1 VSGLNGIPAPRE
13 WGAAA
18 MGRAPARWAGAALLL
33 LSFSSGCAGH
43 AAHTEGAR
51 TALDAGNAKAA
62 LASLDE
68 QLEVNGPG
76 ELPAN
81 TGGDNALF
89 LLDRAMVLQQIAST
103 TKGDTARAYNKWSSR
118 DLETADKQVEILD
131 LSRGAV
137 DDIGKYLF
145 SDATGPYKAPT
156 YEKLMINTM
165 NMVNYLVRGDLN
177 GAKVEARRLAVMQRY
192 VNEHEG
198 RGASLT
204 GPGSYL
210 AGFAFEK
217 SKDSSEAL
225 RFYDEALEYGGYAS
239 LDAPVR
245 RLAASA
251 SYRTPRITEIL
262 KEGPPKE
269 TPPDDETGEILVVV
283 GFGRVPAKIAK
294 RIPIGLALT
303 FVSGALSPNDVA
315 KANYLAAQ
323 GLVTWVNY
331 PELGRPRGTYETPG
345 FALDGSWQKIEG
357 ALAIDQEAKKAW
369 EDAKGTV
376 VASAITRLIARVAT
390 GEVVRQST
398 GGGLVGAL
406 LSLGTQATLTAVDT
420 PDTRSW
426 STLPARLAIGRV
438 RVAAGRHFVDLEASG
453 VRHRTTVDIAPG
465 GWAVVNITVL
475 R

>member
-1 VSGLNGIPAPRE
+1 
-13 WGAAA
+13 
-18 MGRAPARWAGAALLL
+18 
-33 LSFSSGCAGH
+33 
-43 AAHTEGAR
+43 
-51 TALDAGNAKAA
+51 
-62 LASLDE
+62 
-68 QLEVNGPG
+68 
-76 ELPAN
+76 
-81 TGGDNALF
+81 
-89 LLDRAMVLQQIAST
+89 
-103 TKGDTARAYNKWSSR
+103 
-118 DLETADKQVEILD
+118 
-131 LSRGAV
+131 
-137 DDIGKYLF
+137 
-145 SDATGPYKAPT
+145 
-156 YEKLMINTM
+156 MINTM

-177 GAKVEARRLAVMQRY
+177 GAKVEARRLAVMQRF
-192 VNEHEG
+192 VSEHEG
-198 RGASLT
+198 RGASLS

-217 SKDSSEAL
+217 SNDASEAL
-225 RFYDEALEYGGYAS
+225 HYYDEALEYGDYAS
-239 LDAPVR
+239 LDDAVR
-245 RLAASA
+245 RLAGQA

-262 KEGPPKE
+262 KEGPAT
-269 TPPDDETGEILVVV
+269 TPSADTGEILIII

-303 FVSGALSPNDVA
+303 FVSGALSPTDA
-315 KANYLAAQ
+315 SKANYLAAQ

-345 FALDGSWQKIEG
+345 FALDGSWQKLEG

-369 EDAKGTV
+369 DDARGTV

-390 GEVVRQST
+390 GEVVRRST

-438 RVAAGRHFVDLEASG
+438 RVSAGRHFVDLEASG
-453 VRHRTTVDIAPG
+453 IRHRTAVNIAPG
-465 GWAVVNITVL
+465 GWAAVNMTVL